1 MFKEKIIPVNIEDEM
16 KTSYIDYSMSVIVSR
31 ALPDV
36 RDGLKPVHRRVL
48 FGMNELG
55 LASNKPYKKSARIV
69 GEVLGKY
76 HPHGDKAVYDTMV
89 RMVQDFSLRY
99 TLVDGQGNFG
109 SVDGDSPAA
118 MRYTEAR
125 LSKIAESILTDLEK
139 NTVNFVPNFDDTLK
153 EPEVLPC
160 SFPNLLVNGSN
171 GIAVGMATNIA
182 PHNLGEI
189 VDGLLYLIKNPDAE
203 IKKLMKYV
211 TAPDFPTGGII
222 YGYEPVMEAYTTGK
236 GKIILRADAAIEIDK
251 NGRQSIII
259 KEIPYQVNKASLIE
273 NIADLVRDKKIED
286 IASINDESDRDG
298 MRIVIGLKRDAN
310 PHVILNNLFKHTSMQ
325 VTFGIINL
333 ALVDGIPRILDLKDM
348 MQYFIKH
355 RLNIVVRRTKF
366 DLDAA
371 EKRAHILEGYII
383 ALDNIDEIIKLIK
396 KSKDVPSAREG
407 LMKKFKLSEIQ
418 AQAIL
423 DMRLQRLTGLERK
436 KIEEEYKETI
446 KTIERLKRILA
457 SEALRKEIISDEFR
471 SLKDKFADERRTKI
485 IYDVR
490 KLSDE
495 EMMKELIKEEDVV
508 ITISNKGFIKRMPV
522 TTYRAQGR
530 GGRGITAASTGA
542 SEEDFIEHM
551 FIGSTHQYIMFFT
564 DKGKC
569 YWLKVYD
576 IPEGSRASRGK
587 SILYLIEK
595 EKEEN
600 ISAFVMVKDFSEELF
615 VTMVTR
621 NGIIKKTRLEA
632 YSNIR
637 RNGIFAINIT
647 EGDELIDVKLT
658 NGTQEILIGTH
669 EGQAI
674 RFNETL
680 VRDSGRTTTGV
691 RAIKLAK
698 GDYVIGLVAVIRPS
712 ATILVVTD
720 KGFGKRSDLSD
731 YRITNRGGKGV
742 ITVKTSE
749 KVGKLISI
757 KEVTD
762 SDDLMIITSRGILIR
777 QKVKDIRVMGRNAQG
792 VRLIRLDE
800 NDTISAV
807 ARIAEEDKENGNG
820 NGNSA
825 EK

>member
-1 MFKEKIIPVNIEDEM
+1 MIL
-16 KTSYIDYSMSVIVSR
+16 SSC
-31 ALPDV
+31 
-36 RDGLKPVHRRVL
+36 
-48 FGMNELG
+48 
-55 LASNKPYKKSARIV
+55 
-69 GEVLGKY
+69 
-76 HPHGDKAVYDTMV
+76 DK
-89 RMVQDFSLRY
+89 
-99 TLVDGQGNFG
+99 
-109 SVDGDSPAA
+109 
-118 MRYTEAR
+118 
-125 LSKIAESILTDLEK
+125 
-139 NTVNFVPNFDDTLK
+139 
-153 EPEVLPC
+153 
-160 SFPNLLVNGSN
+160 
-171 GIAVGMATNIA
+171 
-182 PHNLGEI
+182 
-189 VDGLLYLIKNPDAE
+189 
-203 IKKLMKYV
+203 
-211 TAPDFPTGGII
+211 
-222 YGYEPVMEAYTTGK
+222 
-236 GKIILRADAAIEIDK
+236 
-251 NGRQSIII
+251 
-259 KEIPYQVNKASLIE
+259 
-273 NIADLVRDKKIED
+273 
-286 IASINDESDRDG
+286 
-298 MRIVIGLKRDAN
+298 
-310 PHVILNNLFKHTSMQ
+310 
-325 VTFGIINL
+325 
-333 ALVDGIPRILDLKDM
+333 
-348 MQYFIKH
+348 
-355 RLNIVVRRTKF
+355 
-366 DLDAA
+366 
-371 EKRAHILEGYII
+371 
-383 ALDNIDEIIKLIK
+383 
-396 KSKDVPSAREG
+396 
-407 LMKKFKLSEIQ
+407 
-418 AQAIL
+418 
-423 DMRLQRLTGLERK
+423 
-436 KIEEEYKETI
+436 
-446 KTIERLKRILA
+446 
-457 SEALRKEIISDEFR
+457 
-471 SLKDKFADERRTKI
+471 
-485 IYDVR
+485 
-490 KLSDE
+490 
-495 EMMKELIKEEDVV
+495 
-508 ITISNKGFIKRMPV
+508 
-522 TTYRAQGR
+522 
-530 GGRGITAASTGA
+530 
-542 SEEDFIEHM
+542 
-551 FIGSTHQYIMFFT
+551 
-564 DKGKC
+564 
-569 YWLKVYD
+569 
-576 IPEGSRASRGK
+576 
-587 SILYLIEK
+587 IEK